1 VGEAWAKRGR
11 SAVEALPKR
20 CRSEVRRVEV
30 GGMGPLDG
38 LETMWDGEALDWLL
52 EAMGEPIDLGA
63 VDWDALMDSVG
74 WEGLAG
80 LPGGSGE

>member
-1 VGEAWAKRGR
+1 
-11 SAVEALPKR
+11 
-20 CRSEVRRVEV
+20 
-30 GGMGPLDG
+30 MGPLDG
-38 LETMWDGEALDWLL
+38 LEAMWDGEALDWLL